1 MGEVKKLSAEH
12 LKKIWA
18 TANEI
23 HLSKEQLKQILFES
37 VKEDSISNLT
47 PGKAVLVVARL
58 NELRNEYF
66 SNRKKSKLELLRYKL
81 QKRSYSQ
88 LIKAKE
94 ICDEI
99 KKAGKEF
106 DLDQFAQRQYSKPF
120 DLLTRAQA
128 AKLIQ
133 ALLVI
138 QSRLLSNSL

>member
-23 HLSKEQLKQILFES
+23 HISKEQLKQIVFES

-94 ICDEI
+94 ICNEI

-138 QSRLLSNSL
+138 QSRLLSNF